1 LSHPHVDW
9 IQQGIFGATKPED
22 RQKVQVPYQ
31 HVDGPCMHHHLV
43 DHLMVAHLLSSSSP
57 TISHCAPQATHLEK
71 PCKAGIRCAPP
82 SRSLQVIKSPLS
94 LAAEAL
100 HRDSSSILGGMT
112 KVEEVEVTSTPTKHT
127 STSTGL
133 SNSY

>member
-1 LSHPHVDW
+1 
-9 IQQGIFGATKPED
+9 
-22 RQKVQVPYQ
+22 
-31 HVDGPCMHHHLV
+31 
-43 DHLMVAHLLSSSSP
+43 
-57 TISHCAPQATHLEK
+57 
-71 PCKAGIRCAPP
+71 
-82 SRSLQVIKSPLS
+82 VIKSPLS